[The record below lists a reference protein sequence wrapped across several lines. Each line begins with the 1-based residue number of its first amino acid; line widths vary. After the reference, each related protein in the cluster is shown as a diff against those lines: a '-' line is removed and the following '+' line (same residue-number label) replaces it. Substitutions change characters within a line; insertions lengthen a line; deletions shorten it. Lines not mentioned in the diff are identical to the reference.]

1 MFTRVT
7 NQSMVASAQRNL
19 QASMSQLAKLQQQ
32 ASSQQAI
39 TRPSDDPIG
48 TSNSIAVRSAQ
59 RANTQYGRNI
69 NDGNTWLT
77 TIDSALS
84 KTSDI
89 MNRVRDLTVQGA
101 NDGSLS
107 AASKEAI
114 ATELDGLKQELLS
127 QANTTVQGRTVFA
140 GNSNAGVAFQP
151 DYTFTGTSTGVER
164 RVGSDQAVRVDA
176 DGSAVFGAGS
186 TSVFALIDTISS
198 DLRSGTNVSSQL
210 QAIDSRMSAI
220 RTQWADVGGRQAQIQ
235 SSQETNMQQTTAL
248 EAQRSGIE
256 DVDLGKT
263 ILDLQMQNL
272 SYQSALG
279 VTAKVLQPTLMDFL
293 K

>member
-1 MFTRVT
+1 
-7 NQSMVASAQRNL
+7 MVASAQRNL

-151 DYTFTGTSTGVER
+151 DYTFTGTSTAVER

>member
-1 MFTRVT
+1 
-7 NQSMVASAQRNL
+7 MVASAQRNL

-59 RANTQYGRNI
+59 RANTQSGRNI

-164 RVGSDQAVRVDA
+164 RVGSDQTVRVDA

>member
-1 MFTRVT
+1 
-7 NQSMVASAQRNL
+7 MVASAQRNL

-164 RVGSDQAVRVDA
+164 RVGSDQTVRVDA
-176 DGSAVFGAGS
+176 DGSAVFGTGS

>member
-1 MFTRVT
+1 
-7 NQSMVASAQRNL
+7 MVASAQRNL

-151 DYTFTGTSTGVER
+151 DYTFTGTSTAVER
-164 RVGSDQAVRVDA
+164 RVGSDQTVRVDA

>member
-1 MFTRVT
+1 
-7 NQSMVASAQRNL
+7 MVASAQRNL

>member
-1 MFTRVT
+1 
-7 NQSMVASAQRNL
+7 MVASAQRNL

-164 RVGSDQAVRVDA
+164 RVGSDQTVRVDA

>member
-1 MFTRVT
+1 
-7 NQSMVASAQRNL
+7 MVASAQRNL

-164 RVGSDQAVRVDA
+164 RVGSDQTVRVDA
-176 DGSAVFGAGS
+176 DGSAVFGAGT

>member
-1 MFTRVT
+1 
-7 NQSMVASAQRNL
+7 MVASAQRNL

-151 DYTFTGTSTGVER
+151 DYTFTGTSPGVQR
-164 RVGSDQAVRVDA
+164 RVGSDQTVRVDA
-176 DGSAVFGAGS
+176 DGSAVFGTGS

>member
-164 RVGSDQAVRVDA
+164 RVGSDQTVRVDA